1 MFLALESL
9 FRMANKLCMILAA
22 ICRLDL
28 ELSLGF
34 LSKWAALAA
43 VITHRL
49 HPCRF
54 RDNRSS

>member
-1 MFLALESL
+1 
-9 FRMANKLCMILAA
+9 MANKLCMILAA

-28 ELSLGF
+28 ELSLVF